1 MGHGRKSVGGRLTM
15 KHIPRRKFLSD
26 SLGGAAA
33 VGAVA
38 SLAIRTSS
46 ASPNDQLGVSI
57 IGVGGRGH
65 GHVKQLLPRS
75 DVRFVSLCDID
86 QARLERVGQTVN
98 RDRGT
103 TPKLQEDFRDVL
115 ADRDVDAVVVATPH
129 HWHCPIAI
137 PAMQAGK
144 DVYIEKPASHV
155 FREGRLLVD
164 AARKYDRIVQHG
176 TQMRSSEVTKR
187 AGELLKNG
195 IIGEVKMSKAWN
207 HQVDFRKH
215 QHPKPVPDAPVP
227 SGVNYDMWKG
237 PAAYDG
243 KFNPDRFHG
252 NWYFFPEYG
261 NGTIGDNGLHDM
273 DMARWG
279 LGVETH
285 PVRITAHGS
294 QIVLKGAHVFPDN
307 MMVAYQYDDD
317 KVLLYEDRN
326 WTPYGTRGF
335 DSGNAFYG
343 TEGYMIFSRRGY
355 FQVYLG
361 KKDEKGPGIRGGPR
375 GDPEHMYN
383 FVDCVRS
390 RKQPVANAEVAHL
403 SCALSHLGDIGY
415 QVGRVLHF
423 DPESERFHGDA
434 EADSLLTKEY
444 REPWSVPDP
453 V

>member
-1 MGHGRKSVGGRLTM
+1 MGHGRKSVGWRLTM
-15 KHIPRRKFLSD
+15 KHVPRRKFLSD

-33 VGAVA
+33 VGAAA

-65 GHVKQLLPRS
+65 SHVKRLLPRS

-86 QARLERVGQTVN
+86 QARLERAGQTVK

-137 PAMQAGK
+137 RAMQAGK

-176 TQMRSSEVTKR
+176 IQMRSSEVTKR
-187 AGELLKNG
+187 ADELLKNG

-207 HQVDFRKH
+207 HQADFRQHK
-215 QHPKPVPDAPVP
+215 HPKPVPDAPVP
-227 SGVNYDMWKG
+227 SGVNYDMWTG
-237 PAAYDG
+237 SAAYDG

-252 NWYFFPEYG
+252 SWYWSPEHG
-261 NGTIGDNGLHDM
+261 NGTIGDTGVHDL
-273 DMARWG
+273 DLARWG

-294 QIVLKGAHVFPDN
+294 RIALTGEHVYPDN
-307 MMVAYQYDDD
+307 MTVAYQYEED
-317 KVLLYEDRN
+317 KVLLYEDRG
-326 WTPYGTRGF
+326 WTPYGIRGF

-343 TEGYMIFSRRGY
+343 TEGYMIFSLRGY

-383 FVDCVRS
+383 FIDCVRS
-390 RKQPVANAEVAHL
+390 RKQPVSNAEVAHL
-403 SCALSHLGDIGY
+403 SCALSHLGEIGY
-415 QVGRVLHF
+415 RVGRVLHF

-434 EADSLLTKEY
+434 EADSRLTKEY
-444 REPWSVPDP
+444 REPWTVPDP